1 MPAICPECDSP
12 IDVDEF
18 DVDIGDELTCS
29 ECGSFLRVASD
40 SPLEFEL
47 ADEVVLDEEEVE
59 YTLSLIAAEDAVE
72 LLGSA
77 VGTAC
82 VLALEVPESIIEAE
96 HELSISLSAP
106 LQWDYVQC
114 CFEVS
119 ADGQELTWFAT
130 QEIASNLA
138 TWLS

>member
-1 MPAICPECDSP
+1 MRAYIGVTASEIQEFLQSG
-12 IDVDEF
+12 EF
-18 DVDIGDELTCS
+18 DV
-29 ECGSFLRVASD
+29 SD
-40 SPLEFEL
+40 AYAATATFISSNS
-47 ADEVVLDEEEVE
+47 DLDEEEVE

>member
-1 MPAICPECDSP
+1 MRAYIGVTASEIQEFLQSGE
-12 IDVDEF
+12 IDV
-18 DVDIGDELTCS
+18 
-29 ECGSFLRVASD
+29 SD
-40 SPLEFEL
+40 AYAATPTFISSNS
-47 ADEVVLDEEEVE
+47 DLDEEEVE

-77 VGTAC
+77 VETAC

-130 QEIASNLA
+130 QEIANNLA

>member
-1 MPAICPECDSP
+1 MRAYIGVTASEVQEFLLSG
-12 IDVDEF
+12 EF
-18 DVDIGDELTCS
+18 DV
-29 ECGSFLRVASD
+29 SD
-40 SPLEFEL
+40 AYAATPTFIFSNS
-47 ADEVVLDEEEVE
+47 DLDEEEVE

-72 LLGSA
+72 LLDA
-77 VGTAC
+77 TGTAC
-82 VLALEVPESIIEAE
+82 VLALEVPESIIDAE
-96 HELSISLSAP
+96 HEMSISLTAP

-119 ADGQELTWFAT
+119 PDGQELTWFAT

>member
-1 MPAICPECDSP
+1 MRAYIGVTASEIQEFLQSG
-12 IDVDEF
+12 EF
-18 DVDIGDELTCS
+18 DV
-29 ECGSFLRVASD
+29 SD
-40 SPLEFEL
+40 AYAATPTFISSNS
-47 ADEVVLDEEEVE
+47 DLDEEEVE
-59 YTLSLIAAEDAVE
+59 YTLSLIAAEDAAE

-82 VLALEVPESIIEAE
+82 VLALEVPVTIIEAE

>member
-1 MPAICPECDSP
+1 MRAYIGVTASEVQGFLLSG
-12 IDVDEF
+12 EF
-18 DVDIGDELTCS
+18 DV
-29 ECGSFLRVASD
+29 SD
-40 SPLEFEL
+40 AYAATPTFISSNS
-47 ADEVVLDEEEVE
+47 DLDEEEVE

-72 LLGSA
+72 LLDA
-77 VGTAC
+77 TGTAC
-82 VLALEVPESIIEAE
+82 VLALEVPESIIEVE
-96 HELSISLSAP
+96 HEMSISLSAP

-119 ADGQELTWFAT
+119 PDGQELTWFAT

>member
-1 MPAICPECDSP
+1 MRAYIGVTASEVQEFLQSG
-12 IDVDEF
+12 EF
-18 DVDIGDELTCS
+18 DV
-29 ECGSFLRVASD
+29 SD
-40 SPLEFEL
+40 AYAATPTFISSNS
-47 ADEVVLDEEEVE
+47 DLDEEEVE

-72 LLGSA
+72 LLDA
-77 VGTAC
+77 AGTAC

-96 HELSISLSAP
+96 HEMSISLTAP

-119 ADGQELTWFAT
+119 PDGQELTWFAT
-130 QEIASNLA
+130 QEIASNLV

>member
-1 MPAICPECDSP
+1 MRAYIGVTASEIQEFLQSG
-12 IDVDEF
+12 EF
-18 DVDIGDELTCS
+18 DV
-29 ECGSFLRVASD
+29 SD
-40 SPLEFEL
+40 AYAATATFISSNS
-47 ADEVVLDEEEVE
+47 DLDEEEVE

-106 LQWDYVQC
+106 LLWDYVQC

>member
-1 MPAICPECDSP
+1 MRAYIGVTASEVQGFLLSG
-12 IDVDEF
+12 EF
-18 DVDIGDELTCS
+18 DV
-29 ECGSFLRVASD
+29 SD
-40 SPLEFEL
+40 AYAATPTFISSNS
-47 ADEVVLDEEEVE
+47 DLDEEEVE

-72 LLGSA
+72 LLDA
-77 VGTAC
+77 AGTAC

-96 HELSISLSAP
+96 HEMSISLTAP

-119 ADGQELTWFAT
+119 PDGQELTWFAT

>member
-1 MPAICPECDSP
+1 MRAYIGVTASEVQEFLLSG
-12 IDVDEF
+12 EF
-18 DVDIGDELTCS
+18 DV
-29 ECGSFLRVASD
+29 SD
-40 SPLEFEL
+40 VYAATPTFIFSNSN
-47 ADEVVLDEEEVE
+47 LDEEEVE

-72 LLGSA
+72 LLDATGA
-77 VGTAC
+77 AC

-96 HELSISLSAP
+96 HEMSISLSAP
-106 LQWDYVQC
+106 LLWDYVQC

-119 ADGQELTWFAT
+119 PDGQELTWFAT

>member
-1 MPAICPECDSP
+1 MRAYIGVTASEVQEFLQSG
-12 IDVDEF
+12 EF
-18 DVDIGDELTCS
+18 DV
-29 ECGSFLRVASD
+29 SD
-40 SPLEFEL
+40 AYAATSTFISSNS
-47 ADEVVLDEEEVE
+47 DLDEEEVE

-72 LLGSA
+72 LLNA
-77 VGTAC
+77 AGTAF

-96 HELSISLSAP
+96 HEMSISLTAP

-119 ADGQELTWFAT
+119 PDGQELTWFAT
-130 QEIASNLA
+130 QEIASNLV

>member
-1 MPAICPECDSP
+1 MRAYIGVTASEVQEFLQSG
-12 IDVDEF
+12 EF
-18 DVDIGDELTCS
+18 DV
-29 ECGSFLRVASD
+29 SD
-40 SPLEFEL
+40 AYAATPTFIFSNS
-47 ADEVVLDEEEVE
+47 DLDEEEVE

-72 LLGSA
+72 LLDA
-77 VGTAC
+77 AGTAC

-96 HELSISLSAP
+96 HEMSISLTAP

-119 ADGQELTWFAT
+119 PDGQELTWFAT

>member
-1 MPAICPECDSP
+1 MRAYIGVTASEVQEFLQSG
-12 IDVDEF
+12 EF
-18 DVDIGDELTCS
+18 DV
-29 ECGSFLRVASD
+29 SD
-40 SPLEFEL
+40 AYAATPTFIFSNS
-47 ADEVVLDEEEVE
+47 DLDEEEVE

-72 LLGSA
+72 LLDA
-77 VGTAC
+77 AGTAC

-96 HELSISLSAP
+96 HEMSISLTAP

-119 ADGQELTWFAT
+119 PDGQELTWFAT
-130 QEIASNLA
+130 QEIASNLV

>member
-1 MPAICPECDSP
+1 MRAYIGVTASEVQEFLLSG
-12 IDVDEF
+12 EF
-18 DVDIGDELTCS
+18 DV
-29 ECGSFLRVASD
+29 SD
-40 SPLEFEL
+40 AYAATPTFISSNS
-47 ADEVVLDEEEVE
+47 DLDEEEVE

-72 LLGSA
+72 LLDA
-77 VGTAC
+77 AGTAC

-96 HELSISLSAP
+96 HEMSISLSAP

-119 ADGQELTWFAT
+119 PDGQELTWFAT

>member
-1 MPAICPECDSP
+1 MRAYIGVTASEVQGFLLSG
-12 IDVDEF
+12 EF
-18 DVDIGDELTCS
+18 DV
-29 ECGSFLRVASD
+29 SD
-40 SPLEFEL
+40 AYAATPTFIFSNS
-47 ADEVVLDEEEVE
+47 DLDEEEVE

-72 LLGSA
+72 LLDA
-77 VGTAC
+77 TGTAC

-96 HELSISLSAP
+96 HEMSISLSAP

-119 ADGQELTWFAT
+119 PDGQELTWFAT
-130 QEIASNLA
+130 QEIASNLV

>member
-1 MPAICPECDSP
+1 MRAYIGVTASEVQEFLQSG
-12 IDVDEF
+12 EF
-18 DVDIGDELTCS
+18 DV
-29 ECGSFLRVASD
+29 SD
-40 SPLEFEL
+40 AYAATPTFIFSNS
-47 ADEVVLDEEEVE
+47 DLDEEEVE

-72 LLGSA
+72 LLDA
-77 VGTAC
+77 TGTAC

-96 HELSISLSAP
+96 HEMSISLTVP

-119 ADGQELTWFAT
+119 PDGQELTWFAT
-130 QEIASNLA
+130 QEISSNLV

>member
-1 MPAICPECDSP
+1 MRAYIGVTASEVQEFLQSG
-12 IDVDEF
+12 EF
-18 DVDIGDELTCS
+18 DV
-29 ECGSFLRVASD
+29 SD
-40 SPLEFEL
+40 AYAATPTFIFSNS
-47 ADEVVLDEEEVE
+47 DLDEEEVE

-72 LLGSA
+72 LLDA
-77 VGTAC
+77 TGTAC

-96 HELSISLSAP
+96 HEMSISLTVP

-119 ADGQELTWFAT
+119 PDGQELTWFAT

>member
-1 MPAICPECDSP
+1 MRAYIGVTASEVQEFLLSG
-12 IDVDEF
+12 EF
-18 DVDIGDELTCS
+18 DV
-29 ECGSFLRVASD
+29 SD
-40 SPLEFEL
+40 AYAATPTFIFSNS
-47 ADEVVLDEEEVE
+47 DLDEEEVE

-72 LLGSA
+72 LLDA
-77 VGTAC
+77 AGTAC

-96 HELSISLSAP
+96 HEMSISLTAP

-119 ADGQELTWFAT
+119 PDGQELTWFAT
-130 QEIASNLA
+130 QEIASNLV

>member
-1 MPAICPECDSP
+1 MRAYIGVTASEVQEFLQSG
-12 IDVDEF
+12 EF
-18 DVDIGDELTCS
+18 DV
-29 ECGSFLRVASD
+29 SD
-40 SPLEFEL
+40 AYAATPTFIFSNS
-47 ADEVVLDEEEVE
+47 DLDEEEVE

-72 LLGSA
+72 LLNA
-77 VGTAC
+77 AGTAC

-96 HELSISLSAP
+96 HEMSISLSAP
-106 LQWDYVQC
+106 LLWDYVQC

-119 ADGQELTWFAT
+119 PDGQELTWFAT

>member
-1 MPAICPECDSP
+1 MRAYIGVTASEVQEFLQSG
-12 IDVDEF
+12 EF
-18 DVDIGDELTCS
+18 DV
-29 ECGSFLRVASD
+29 SD
-40 SPLEFEL
+40 AYAATPTFIFSNS
-47 ADEVVLDEEEVE
+47 DLDEEEVE

-72 LLGSA
+72 LLDA
-77 VGTAC
+77 TGTAC

-96 HELSISLSAP
+96 HEMSISLTAP

-119 ADGQELTWFAT
+119 PDGQELTWFAT
-130 QEIASNLA
+130 QEIASNLV

>member
-1 MPAICPECDSP
+1 MRAYIGVTASEVQEFLQSG
-12 IDVDEF
+12 EF
-18 DVDIGDELTCS
+18 DV
-29 ECGSFLRVASD
+29 SD
-40 SPLEFEL
+40 AYAATPTFIFSNS
-47 ADEVVLDEEEVE
+47 DLDEEEVE

-72 LLGSA
+72 LLDGA
-77 VGTAC
+77 GTAC

-96 HELSISLSAP
+96 HEMSISLTAP

-119 ADGQELTWFAT
+119 PDGQELTWFAT
-130 QEIASNLA
+130 QEIASNLV

>member
-1 MPAICPECDSP
+1 MRAYIGVTASE
-12 IDVDEF
+12 VQEFLQLGEF
-18 DVDIGDELTCS
+18 DV
-29 ECGSFLRVASD
+29 SD
-40 SPLEFEL
+40 AYAATPTFISSNS
-47 ADEVVLDEEEVE
+47 DLDEEEVE

-72 LLGSA
+72 LLSTT

-82 VLALEVPESIIEAE
+82 VLALEVPESIIDAE
-96 HELSISLSAP
+96 HEMSVSLSAP
-106 LQWDYVQC
+106 LQWDWVQC

-119 ADGQELTWFAT
+119 PDGQELTWFAT

>member
-1 MPAICPECDSP
+1 MRAYIGVTASEVQEFLLSG
-12 IDVDEF
+12 EF
-18 DVDIGDELTCS
+18 DV
-29 ECGSFLRVASD
+29 SD
-40 SPLEFEL
+40 AYAATPTFISSNS
-47 ADEVVLDEEEVE
+47 DLDEEEVE

-72 LLGSA
+72 LLDA
-77 VGTAC
+77 AGTAC

-96 HELSISLSAP
+96 HEMSISLTAP

-119 ADGQELTWFAT
+119 PDGQELTWFAT
-130 QEIASNLA
+130 QEISSNLV

>member
-1 MPAICPECDSP
+1 MRAYIGVTASEIQEFLQSG
-12 IDVDEF
+12 EF
-18 DVDIGDELTCS
+18 DV
-29 ECGSFLRVASD
+29 SD
-40 SPLEFEL
+40 AYAATPTFISGNS
-47 ADEVVLDEEEVE
+47 DLDEEEVE
-59 YTLSLIAAEDAVE
+59 YTLSLIAAEDSVE

>member
-1 MPAICPECDSP
+1 MRAYIGVTASEVQEFLQSG
-12 IDVDEF
+12 EF
-18 DVDIGDELTCS
+18 DV
-29 ECGSFLRVASD
+29 SD
-40 SPLEFEL
+40 AYAATPTFIFSNS
-47 ADEVVLDEEEVE
+47 DLDEEEVE

-72 LLGSA
+72 LLDA
-77 VGTAC
+77 AGTAC

-96 HELSISLSAP
+96 HEMSISLSAP

-119 ADGQELTWFAT
+119 PDGQELTWFAT
-130 QEIASNLA
+130 QEIASNLV